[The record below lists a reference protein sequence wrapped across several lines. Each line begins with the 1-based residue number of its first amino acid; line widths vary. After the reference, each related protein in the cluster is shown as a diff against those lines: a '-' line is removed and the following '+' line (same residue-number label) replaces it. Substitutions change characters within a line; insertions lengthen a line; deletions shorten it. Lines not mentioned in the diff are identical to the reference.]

1 MRPAALKLMGVALA
15 AALALVVSPIAVAGP
30 FEDCVQECV
39 DQWEADKAECEAQL
53 AQRLAELDVEEQNCI
68 IDNGGDLLATGL
80 CIRDVNIRRANA
92 QRDYRRC
99 ISFANTA
106 AYNCYRGCQVSPG
119 QP

>member
-1 MRPAALKLMGVALA
+1 MRPAALKLMGLALA
-15 AALALVVSPIAVAGP
+15 AVVAFVAAPSINAGP

-39 DQWEADKAECEAQL
+39 DQWEADKAECEVAL
-53 AQRLAELDVEEQNCI
+53 TTRLAELDAQEQACI
-68 IDNGGDLLATGL
+68 IDNQGNLIATGL
-80 CIRDVNIRRANA
+80 CVRDVNIRRANA
-92 QRDYRRC
+92 QRDYQRC